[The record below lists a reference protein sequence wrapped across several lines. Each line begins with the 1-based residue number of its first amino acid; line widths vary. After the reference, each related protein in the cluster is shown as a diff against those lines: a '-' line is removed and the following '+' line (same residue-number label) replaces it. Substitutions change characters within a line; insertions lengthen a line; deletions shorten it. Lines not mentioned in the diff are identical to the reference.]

1 VNITQKRLL
10 FVDDE
15 EAIRITLAAILRGYG
30 YTVTLAATVTHAIK
44 EIKTQEFDLLLSDL
58 NIDGLRNGFE
68 VIRAMQ
74 EINPNCVKI
83 ILTGH
88 PDLESE
94 EQGVHLGVGE
104 YIAKPAGV
112 GMLMALLEEKL
123 AARKYSEH
131 RGKRRQGAKQLKP

>member
-15 EAIRITLAAILRGYG
+15 EAIRITLAAILRRYG

-94 EQGVHLGVGE
+94 EQGVHLGVDE

-112 GMLMALLEEKL
+112 DMLMALLEEKL

-131 RGKRRQGAKQLKP
+131 A